1 MPNYKKSEGNTAFFK
16 KHGELIAAVISG
28 ILIAAGFLIPSLSTF
43 FFIPAFLIGGFY
55 KAKEGLTEL
64 VQNKKLSVEI
74 LMIMAAVGS
83 VIIGFW
89 AEGAIL
95 IFIFALSGALET
107 YAMNKSQKE
116 LSSLVKLQPDV
127 AVLVTDDGEKTVSV
141 ADLKIGDIIS
151 VRPGERI
158 PVDGVIEEGHS
169 SVDEAAISGESV
181 PIGKR
186 QGDKVFAGT
195 VNINGA
201 LTVTVLKEQKDTLFQ
216 RIIELVEAAKNEKSP
231 TQQFVER
238 FEGTYVRIVLIVF
251 VLMLFLPHYLFGW
264 DWKETLYRA
273 LVLLVVA
280 SPCALVASIM
290 PATLSAIASSA
301 KKGILV
307 KGGNH
312 LELLAALKAIA
323 FDKTGTLTK
332 GKHEVADVIV
342 RENMDEIHFLQ
353 AAASIER
360 LSTHPLASAIVR
372 YSEDKNITLLPV
384 DNLDD
389 FPGQGVAAFVNGKE
403 WKLGKASFV
412 SGNPDPFFSKK
423 AAQFE
428 KEGKSIIFAG
438 YDNQLAGIITF
449 KDVIRD
455 EAKETVKKIKD
466 LGLHAIM
473 ITGDG
478 TGAASAIAK
487 EAELD
492 FFLANTLPEEKLVE
506 IKKLRDTYGPVAMTG
521 DGINDAPALAIA
533 DIGIAM
539 GGGTDI
545 ALETAD
551 VVLMKNDLKRIPEA
565 IARSQKM
572 NRIIKQNITLSIA
585 VILVLVASNFL
596 QIVNL
601 PLGVIG
607 HEGSTLIVI
616 LNGLRMLKD

>member
-1 MPNYKKSEGNTAFFK
+1 MT
-16 KHGELIAAVISG
+16 AAVISG
-28 ILIAAGFLIPSLSTF
+28 ILIGAGFLLPSLSAF

-55 KAKEGLTEL
+55 KAKEGLTDL
-64 VQNKKLSVEI
+64 VQNKKLNVEI
-74 LMIMAAVGS
+74 LMIMAAIGS
-83 VIIGFW
+83 AIIGFW

-107 YAMNKSQKE
+107 YSMNKSQKE
-116 LSSLVKLQPDV
+116 LSSLVKMQPDV
-127 AVLVTDDGEKTVSV
+127 AVLVTDDGEKTVPV
-141 ADLKIGDIIS
+141 ADLKINDLIS
-151 VRPGERI
+151 VKPGERI

-169 SVDEAAISGESV
+169 SIDEAAISGESV
-181 PIGKR
+181 PIGKQR
-186 QGDKVFAGT
+186 GDTVFAGT
-195 VNINGA
+195 VNMNGA
-201 LTVTVLKEQKDTLFQ
+201 LTVAVVKEQKDTLFQ
-216 RIIELVEAAKNEKSP
+216 RIIELVEAAKSEKSP
-231 TQQFVER
+231 TQQFIEK

-273 LVLLVVA
+273 MVLLVVA

-290 PATLSAIASSA
+290 PATLSSIASSA
-301 KKGILV
+301 RKGILV
-307 KGGNH
+307 KGGSH
-312 LELLAALKAIA
+312 LESLAALKAIA

-332 GKHEVADVIV
+332 GQHEVTDVVV
-342 RENMDEIHFLQ
+342 RESMDKTSFLQ

-360 LSTHPLASAIVR
+360 LSTHPLASAIVH
-372 YSEDKNITLLPV
+372 YAENKKITMLPV

-389 FPGQGVAAFVNGKE
+389 FPGKGVSAWIGGVK
-403 WKLGKASFV
+403 WKIGKASFV
-412 SGNPDPFFSKK
+412 SENRDSFFEEK
-423 AAQFE
+423 AAEFE

-438 YDNQLAGIITF
+438 YDDQIAGIITF

-455 EAKETVKKIKD
+455 EAKEAVQKIKE
-466 LGLHAIM
+466 LGLHTIM

-478 TGAASAIAK
+478 EGAAGTIAK
-487 EAELD
+487 EAGLD
-492 FFLANTLPEEKLVE
+492 HFLANTLPEEKLVE

-521 DGINDAPALAIA
+521 DGINDAPALATA

-565 IARSQKM
+565 IARSKKM
-572 NRIIKQNITLSIA
+572 SRIIKQNIAFSVS
-585 VILVLVASNFL
+585 VILVLIASNFL

-607 HEGSTLIVI
+607 HEGSTLLVI
-616 LNGLRMLKD
+616 LNGLRMLKN

>member
-1 MPNYKKSEGNTAFFK
+1 MPNYTKTEKDTAFFA

-116 LSSLVKLQPDV
+116 LSSLVKLQPNV
-127 AVLVTDDGEKTVSV
+127 AVLVTDDGERIVPV
-141 ADLKIGDIIS
+141 ADLRIGDIIS

-158 PVDGVIEEGHS
+158 PVDGMIEEGHS

-181 PIGKR
+181 PIGKQR
-186 QGDKVFAGT
+186 GDTVFAGT
-195 VNINGA
+195 VNVNGA
-201 LTVTVLKEQKDTLFQ
+201 LTVKVAKEQKDTLFQ

-231 TQQFVER
+231 TQQFIEK

-251 VLMLFLPHYLFGW
+251 VLMLFLPHYIFGW
-264 DWKETLYRA
+264 DWRETLYRA

-312 LELLAALKAIA
+312 LEMLAGLKAIA

-342 RENMDEIHFLQ
+342 REDMDEGHFLQ

-372 YSEDKNITLLPV
+372 YSENKNISILPV
-384 DNLDD
+384 ENLDD
-389 FPGQGVAAFVNGKE
+389 FPGQGVSAFVNGKK

-412 SGNPDPFFSKK
+412 TGDQDSFFAEK
-423 AAQFE
+423 AAQLE

-438 YDNQLAGIITF
+438 YDNQFAGIITF

-455 EAKETVKKIKD
+455 EAKETVKKIKE
-466 LGLHAIM
+466 LGLHTIM

-478 TGAASAIAK
+478 VGAASAIAK

-506 IKKLRDTYGPVAMTG
+506 IKKLRDAYGPVAMTG
-521 DGINDAPALAIA
+521 DGINDAPALATA

-572 NRIIKQNITLSIA
+572 NRIIKQNIVLSIA
-585 VILVLVASNFL
+585 VILVLIASNFL

-601 PLGVIG
+601 PLSVIG

-616 LNGLRMLKD
+616 LNGLRMLKN

>member
-1 MPNYKKSEGNTAFFK
+1 MPKDKKSEENTGLFK
-16 KHGELIAAVISG
+16 KHGELIAAGISG
-28 ILIAAGFLIPSLSTF
+28 ILIAVGFFIPILSTF

-64 VQNKKLSVEI
+64 VQNKKFSVEI
-74 LMIMAAVGS
+74 LMMMAAVGS

-127 AVLVTDDGEKTVSV
+127 AVLVTDDGERTISV
-141 ADLKIGDIIS
+141 ADLKIGDLIS

-158 PVDGVIEEGHS
+158 PVDGMIEEGHS
-169 SVDEAAISGESV
+169 SIDEAAISGESV
-181 PIGKR
+181 PIGKQR
-186 QGDKVFAGT
+186 GDTVFAGT

-201 LTVTVLKEQKDTLFQ
+201 LTVRVAKEQKDTLFQ

-231 TQQFVER
+231 TQQFIEK

-312 LELLAALKAIA
+312 LEMLAGLKAIA

-342 RENMDEIHFLQ
+342 RKNMDEARFLQ

-360 LSTHPLASAIVR
+360 LSTHPLAAAIVR
-372 YSEDKNITLLPV
+372 YAENKNISILPV
-384 DNLDD
+384 ENLDD
-389 FPGQGVAAFVNGKE
+389 FPGQGVSAFVNGKK

-412 SGNPDPFFSKK
+412 TGNQDPFFAKK
-423 AAQFE
+423 AAQLE

-438 YDNQLAGIITF
+438 YDDQFAGIITF
-449 KDVIRD
+449 KDFIRD
-455 EAKETVKKIKD
+455 EAKETVKKIKE
-466 LGLHAIM
+466 LGLHTIM

-478 TGAASAIAK
+478 VGAASAIAK

-521 DGINDAPALAIA
+521 DGINDAPALATA

-572 NRIIKQNITLSIA
+572 NRIIKQNIILSIA

-601 PLGVIG
+601 PLSVIG

-616 LNGLRMLKD
+616 LNGLRMLKN